1 MALQS
6 DRKTVIAGWSGD
18 SESSKWNNFI
28 FEKGVAPLY
37 IRLLDFL
44 METLGSGGYRFW
56 PTPPPENPTLESI
69 GEIVSEAFW
78 RRVGGSPYPL
88 YPSVT
93 LGGPLDLTD
102 EGMGNLDLGAAVFDL
117 LEPPDSVVIVD
128 LLLRLG
134 IGNIVS
140 PPEGSARSG
149 LKRYRPER
157 IKTID
162 PEFLRKALRSEYER
176 LLEILPE
183 DPNSSLDYINNLY
196 RFLIQGATPDSL
208 VGLPLL
214 PLADGSWGEISATS
228 SDLGY
233 LVPSSLGLMERGILE
248 ISKENQIRD
257 GLDPDIL
264 TFLLEGDLN
273 VSRFRFENIPQ
284 LFGKLSSR
292 DPAYRKEWIGQVWRY
307 FDLNVNTETEYNYLR
322 SLDDLPAYCGNTA
335 DNPDAIEFLTPA
347 EFSSGAI
354 PAILDPHVT
363 KGGDSDKLLRSLKGL
378 ILVNRSTFPHLAVE
392 QEGLDRATGVHR
404 LLKAIEGL
412 ASSASPPK
420 SLAQYITST
429 VNTEGISVSTVHH
442 CERPLSSG
450 PSTDIES

>member
-6 DRKTVIAGWSGD
+6 DRRTVIAGRSGD
-18 SESSKWNNFI
+18 SESLKWNNFI
-28 FEKGVAPLY
+28 FENGVAPLY

-56 PTPPPENPTLESI
+56 PTPPPENPTLEST

-93 LGGPLDLTD
+93 LGGPLDPTD

-117 LEPPDSVVIVD
+117 LEPTESAIIVD

-134 IGNIVS
+134 FSNIVS

-157 IKTID
+157 IKKID
-162 PEFLRKALRSEYER
+162 PEFLRGALRSECER
-176 LLEILPE
+176 FLEILPE
-183 DPNSSLDYINNLY
+183 DPDSSLDYINNLY
-196 RFLIQGATPDSL
+196 HFVIHGASPDSL

-233 LVPSSLGLMERGILE
+233 LVPSSLGLLERGILE

-257 GLDPDIL
+257 GLDSTIL
-264 TFLLEGDLN
+264 TFLLENNLN

-284 LFGKLSSR
+284 FFGKLSSR
-292 DPAYRKEWIGQVWRY
+292 DPKYQKEWIGRVWRY
-307 FDLNVNTETEYNYLR
+307 FDLSVDTETEYNYLR

-347 EFSSGAI
+347 EFSSGAV

-363 KGGDSDKLLRSLKGL
+363 KGGESDKLLRSLKGL
-378 ILVNRSTFPHLAVE
+378 ILVHRSTFPRSAVE
-392 QEGLDRATGVHR
+392 QEGLNRVTGAHR

-412 ASSASPPK
+412 ASSASK
-420 SLAQYITST
+420 SLTQYIRST
-429 VNTEGISVSTVHH
+429 VNTEGISVSTVHP
-442 CERPLSSG
+442 CESALKPG
-450 PSTDIES
+450 PSTDDIEP